1 MASRIRLS
9 VLCLEPIS
17 DLVDLCLYV
26 VGLEYEDSATQ
37 ISNDKIAYVVAKFI
51 PQSNAHVNSKDII
64 HRVVSYKCSSL

>member
-17 DLVDLCLYV
+17 DLADLCLYV
-26 VGLEYEDSATQ
+26 VEYDDYNTQ
-37 ISNDKIAYVVAKFI
+37 ISDDKIAYVVAKFI
-51 PQSNAHVNSKDII
+51 SQSNTNVNGKGII